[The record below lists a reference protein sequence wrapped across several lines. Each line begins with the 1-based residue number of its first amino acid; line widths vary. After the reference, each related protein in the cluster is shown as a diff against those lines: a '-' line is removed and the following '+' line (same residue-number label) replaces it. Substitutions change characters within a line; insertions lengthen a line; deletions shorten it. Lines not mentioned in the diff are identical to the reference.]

1 MVLYQRGL
9 PWGLKNVK
17 VGKLWLIDF
26 VIAVKYHRRL
36 GSGCNFNRHRLINAN
51 RSIQQ
56 VAVYIA
62 KRQLLILLKVVGNGN
77 GAEIM
82 DINKCAETHAG
93 VSHTMLLK
101 VLH

>member
-9 PWGLKNVK
+9 PWGLKNVES
-17 VGKLWLIDF
+17 GKLRLVDF
-26 VIAVKYHRRL
+26 VITIKYYRRF
-36 GSGCNFNRHRLINAN
+36 GRRGNFNADRLIGAN

-93 VSHTMLLK
+93 VGHTMLLK